1 MVFCLIELYLPHSP
15 LFPLPF
21 SENSFPFFKS
31 SLVVWLNRG
40 YQPTHPVPGPDMKL
54 FSSMMCL
61 GSLLWEG
68 TQEVKKWLRGW
79 QLELQGKLLLPVSF
93 YFLNTKTAWVNSF
106 IKRFFSLFFFFLDA
120 LQKKKKKKTCKRP
133 LIWTHPSSLKKKC
146 CFALFG
152 FRISLLS
159 DSYIHIR
166 RVRRLESHFKHGN
179 LMSPSFIRPGRAA
192 D

>member
-40 YQPTHPVPGPDMKL
+40 YQPTHPVPSPDMKL

-93 YFLNTKTAWVNSF
+93 YFLNTKTAWVNSYKKILF
-106 IKRFFSLFFFFLDA
+106 TFFFRCLA
-120 LQKKKKKKTCKRP
+120 KIKKKNTCKRP
-133 LIWTHPSSLKKKC
+133 LIWTHPSSFKKKC